1 MTRLVLEGQKNR
13 LEALM
18 TMQTIRLVREFP
30 KVRQKP
36 MYRLRRFDRPVIRKV
51 KGKVEVNAGWVPKEG
66 R

>member
-13 LEALM
+13 LEALV
-18 TMQTIRLVREFP
+18 TTQTIRLVREFP

-36 MYRLRRFDRPVIRKV
+36 IYRLRRFDRPEIQKV